1 MQELSHTIAQQTL
14 ELIEQR
20 RLLAQERAE
29 RKYRSELAAIN
40 LKQKQSEQSE
50 EEIKKS
56 KELDNRSKALMAELK
71 NLNEKEKNMFAEFL

>member
-40 LKQKQSEQSE
+40 LKQKQLEQSE

-56 KELDNRSKALMAELK
+56 KELDNRSKALMTELK
-71 NLNEKEKNMFAEFL
+71 ILNEKEKNMFAEFL

>member
-40 LKQKQSEQSE
+40 LKQKQLEQSE

-71 NLNEKEKNMFAEFL
+71 ILNEKEKNMFAEFL

>member
-29 RKYRSELAAIN
+29 RKYRS
-40 LKQKQSEQSE
+40 
-50 EEIKKS
+50 
-56 KELDNRSKALMAELK
+56 
-71 NLNEKEKNMFAEFL
+71 